1 MVETE
6 DNSEGGKSADT
17 SQLPV
22 RILDTNQNKWQHG
35 YQPFHFPP
43 DVTRFRLEFV
53 CFVGDKVENL
63 DVDVSAFL
71 FDAKGSYVETVG
83 YGCPASTDGGIV
95 HKHDSV
101 QPEAGK
107 ISEDIDFDLSMV
119 HKRIY
124 SACLVATTYGK
135 NTFSAL
141 RSIQLRMLAP
151 SHLLSDSL
159 EREIARVVFSREG
172 CFGRKRNGSTSP
184 SRQSS
189 MPNVLVLGDIRRLLS
204 QAAAV
209 GGDVGGGPPGVGG
222 EPGAWNLRA
231 PNVLASHVDTS
242 QEVIPL
248 VQCYLREWIP
258 SIEVIGQELLI
269 RRVYDIVSF
278 LPVGDLEAMKADW
291 VKGGTFGV
299 TKELFLGIML
309 RVLLRAHV
317 PLRDER
323 QRLELTSL
331 LSDLFDQIS
340 RTKSRDGAEAF
351 TGLRSGQDVLAWE
364 QFTTFWVE
372 AATINTHSQ
381 AVRCWADETLQWEV
395 DSNFELAVRKPTKLI
410 SLPLMHL
417 VVGLEERGSYVSI
430 LNGNTGRLHVTL
442 CPSTLQTVT
451 TGGLNPHESFLT
463 VLDVEC
469 IDTKGIVVI
478 SSTDHAIS
486 VWHYNHGS
494 ENAIWRCSLH
504 SRSAQIL
511 VTWVPHERGFL
522 VSAGV
527 DHEVTAWCVDKQLRL
542 AVMQGHRARVTGV
555 TYIPQHG
562 QFATCAFDKTVRL
575 WDADHFSAVAEI
587 KRRSPVKFVDARGDL
602 VLCITLEIEAHV
614 LSVSTRR
621 SWCRLIGHNHLI
633 VGGSMVHFVDARQGR
648 QTRAIT
654 GDMRGEFFIWD
665 IGNGQAKSGCAEVMQ
680 TFCVYT
686 WRPNL
691 GEIVGFERYHRHV
704 LTGSGSNKAQSN
716 RSEKASDS
724 SMSHVWPDIVVRGVG
739 GTMVVRTRQ
748 LVNDARA
755 ANVLVYNDKSMDIIA
770 STGQHL
776 RFWNLQ
782 TSEPLRMIAS
792 PCPQGITA
800 MTTDKPDPKKIYLG
814 TSEGGIAVVHIVT
827 GQLLFEVKNA
837 HNGAVVLVVVCSTSR
852 EVVSVGVDRRVA
864 VHREK
869 ANGLGLVQ
877 AGEIEEAHKVMI
889 SACAVS
895 QDAQLIA
902 TAAGGEIRL
911 WHKQDLSF
919 QGGISDLD
927 ADVLGLVFLP
937 GTACLL
943 ASDSGGD
950 VVLWVAEFSKAA
962 GEARAGNKTAARGTR
977 SISSSSAAPDMR
989 GAHPALPSDVEVT
1002 ARSDSRPNIH
1012 TSGARSA
1019 PAWEA
1024 DEEFGGGDGDGQGG
1038 SANDD
1043 SAAKAGTGARG
1054 PDGLDGSKTGKELL
1068 SDAELSDDS
1077 EAISAVDK
1085 NNPREER
1092 STKHTEAATASSPQA
1107 HNKVRPPPPPVAI
1120 AKRQTGSCT
1129 LRPGLLLSGRR
1140 VNQAHGSLDSEQ
1152 PHIQQPQQQPSPVY
1166 EIHLHSMYDDH
1177 KPAESQQQQQNNHDS
1192 DGKPSRDTRD
1202 EGTRTTRGDGA
1213 SANKT
1218 AAASG
1223 EQSTDECSESHGADR
1238 AERRTKQVIV
1248 TGSAG
1253 GWIEVWEAKG
1263 LLATA
1268 GVDEDAM
1275 AAKLQ
1280 RRQPQERQG
1289 VHIRATRLRR
1299 SGLTCCT
1306 PSAASAFVG
1315 GSTKSALE
1323 ALHPVPP
1330 SLRWEAHR
1338 GSPVSTLCALD
1349 KTPLVVTASTDSTI
1363 RLFSLADV
1371 QVGAQPFKAAGT
1383 LGEIDMRD
1391 TESVRIDRAEMWSC
1405 PSLTAADVRHA
1416 TEIAAYRA
1424 FSKKICT
1431 EFEDQVIASSPF
1443 TPAAPSSGEPTPG
1456 GVAGENIPAASQS
1469 AARTAGR
1476 GPSHVA
1482 SLVEVTEQGLP
1493 PSIADH
1499 QNAGGTTFLTAVQ
1512 HEPEGGAADLGR
1524 HGDTGNQD
1532 TFCPGRG
1539 NHGRVHKTY
1548 CAPDDRFAGEFAGPV
1563 AAAPST
1569 QLRAVTSKKNL
1580 AGGGKSGMEDRD
1592 WQKLID
1598 GNAADLGFRE
1608 PAATEL
1614 GSTAAKPTRGEP
1626 AAAKADI
1633 VGHSVEGAA
1642 RRGSDSLWD
1651 RVQYLSDSFDK
1662 QRMTLTSAR
1671 AAKNHLGKVLYG
1683 NMYHEIKSGAA
1694 CNTLVMEYVHRKN
1707 PRGDAV
1713 IDTEVSPFLK
1723 ENLTDRLPSLAERRR
1738 RRRPQVNRGAKASNS
1753 ANGAPALAKSTGGRD
1768 TLQPNSWSRTG
1779 GGTNTGTSSS
1789 TDEARE
1795 MLRIERSTG
1804 GGGSAGQTPGPDIA
1818 ENQAQRRQALEE
1830 WHGHPHPDTGS
1841 AHGELPNRESGVN
1854 NSDDNAGNRV
1864 QRRPRYKSPVSSGP
1878 TKRNIENRA
1887 VPTDQDH
1894 TESRRS
1900 VRAMEPQHEHVASH
1914 ILAAGRNRA
1923 PVKQEDAHYPSRG
1936 NQFDSSDR
1944 PVAVG
1949 RRDGRVGRRRDAEM
1963 KNDHE
1968 APGGGTYS
1976 SSIDFRHGRRQIT
1989 TSASLTTLSLEEME
2003 QRKAYSGS
2011 RGAGEDALD

>member
-1 MVETE
+1 
-6 DNSEGGKSADT
+6 
-17 SQLPV
+17 
-22 RILDTNQNKWQHG
+22 
-35 YQPFHFPP
+35 
-43 DVTRFRLEFV
+43 
-53 CFVGDKVENL
+53 
-63 DVDVSAFL
+63 
-71 FDAKGSYVETVG
+71 
-83 YGCPASTDGGIV
+83 
-95 HKHDSV
+95 
-101 QPEAGK
+101 
-107 ISEDIDFDLSMV
+107 
-119 HKRIY
+119 
-124 SACLVATTYGK
+124 
-135 NTFSAL
+135 
-141 RSIQLRMLAP
+141 
-151 SHLLSDSL
+151 
-159 EREIARVVFSREG
+159 
-172 CFGRKRNGSTSP
+172 
-184 SRQSS
+184 
-189 MPNVLVLGDIRRLLS
+189 
-204 QAAAV
+204 
-209 GGDVGGGPPGVGG
+209 
-222 EPGAWNLRA
+222 
-231 PNVLASHVDTS
+231 
-242 QEVIPL
+242 
-248 VQCYLREWIP
+248 
-258 SIEVIGQELLI
+258 
-269 RRVYDIVSF
+269 
-278 LPVGDLEAMKADW
+278 
-291 VKGGTFGV
+291 
-299 TKELFLGIML
+299 
-309 RVLLRAHV
+309 
-317 PLRDER
+317 
-323 QRLELTSL
+323 LTSL

-351 TGLRSGQDVLAWE
+351 TGLRSGKDVLAWE

-469 IDTKGIVVI
+469 IDAKGIVVI

-621 SWCRLIGHNHLI
+621 PWCRLIGHNHLI

-654 GDMRGEFFIWD
+654 GDVRGEFFIWD
-665 IGNGQAKSGCAEVMQ
+665 IGNAQAKSGCAEVMQ

-724 SMSHVWPDIVVRGVG
+724 SMSHVWPDIVVRGIG

-748 LVNDARA
+748 LVKDARA
-755 ANVLVYNDKSMDIIA
+755 ANVLVYNDKSMDVIA

-792 PCPQGITA
+792 PFPQGITA

-814 TSEGGIAVVHIVT
+814 TSDGGIAVVHIVT
-827 GQLLFEVKNA
+827 GQLLFEAKNA
-837 HNGAVVLVVVCSTSR
+837 HDGAVVLVVVCLASR

-962 GEARAGNKTAARGTR
+962 GEARVGNKIAARGIR
-977 SISSSSAAPDMR
+977 SISSSSAVPDMR
-989 GAHPALPSDVEVT
+989 GAKAALPSDVEVT
-1002 ARSDSRPNIH
+1002 AQSDSRPNIH
-1012 TSGARSA
+1012 TIGARSA

-1024 DEEFGGGDGDGQGG
+1024 DEAFGGGDGDGQGG

-1043 SAAKAGTGARG
+1043 CATKAGAGARG
-1054 PDGLDGSKTGKELL
+1054 PDGLDDSKTGKELL
-1068 SDAELSDDS
+1068 SYAELSDDS

-1107 HNKVRPPPPPVAI
+1107 HNKVRPPPLPVAT

-1140 VNQAHGSLDSEQ
+1140 VNQAHGSLDGEQ

-1177 KPAESQQQQQNNHDS
+1177 KPAESPQQQKNNHDS
-1192 DGKPSRDTRD
+1192 DGKPSRDTRE
-1202 EGTRTTRGDGA
+1202 EGTRTTTGDGA
-1213 SANKT
+1213 SATKT

-1223 EQSTDECSESHGADR
+1223 EQSTDECSESHSADR

-1248 TGSAG
+1248 TGSAA

-1299 SGLTCCT
+1299 SGLACCT

-1315 GSTKSALE
+1315 GSAKSALE

-1371 QVGAQPFKAAGT
+1371 Q
-1383 LGEIDMRD
+1383 
-1391 TESVRIDRAEMWSC
+1391 
-1405 PSLTAADVRHA
+1405 
-1416 TEIAAYRA
+1416 
-1424 FSKKICT
+1424 
-1431 EFEDQVIASSPF
+1431 
-1443 TPAAPSSGEPTPG
+1443 
-1456 GVAGENIPAASQS
+1456 
-1469 AARTAGR
+1469 
-1476 GPSHVA
+1476 
-1482 SLVEVTEQGLP
+1482 
-1493 PSIADH
+1493 
-1499 QNAGGTTFLTAVQ
+1499 
-1512 HEPEGGAADLGR
+1512 PEGGAANLGR
-1524 HGDTGNQD
+1524 HGDAGNQD
-1532 TFCPGRG
+1532 TLFPGRG
-1539 NHGRVHKTY
+1539 NHGRVHEAY
-1548 CAPDDRFAGEFAGPV
+1548 CAPDDRFADVFAAPV

-1569 QLRAVTSKKNL
+1569 QLGAVTTKKNL

-1598 GNAADLGFRE
+1598 GNAADLGFRQ
-1608 PAATEL
+1608 PPATEL

-1626 AAAKADI
+1626 AAAKAGI
-1633 VGHSVEGAA
+1633 VGLSVEGAA

-1651 RVQYLSDSFDK
+1651 RAQSPSDSFDK

-1738 RRRPQVNRGAKASNS
+1738 RRRRQVYGGAKTSNS
-1753 ANGAPALAKSTGGRD
+1753 VNGAPASAKSTGGRD
-1768 TLQPNSWSRTG
+1768 TLQSSSWSRTG
-1779 GGTNTGTSSS
+1779 GGTNTGTSAS

-1795 MLRIERSTG
+1795 MLGIERSTG
-1804 GGGSAGQTPGPDIA
+1804 EGTGEGGSAAETSGPEIA

-1830 WHGHPHPDTGS
+1830 WHPQTDTGS
-1841 AHGELPNRESGVN
+1841 AHGGLPNRDSGVN
-1854 NSDDNAGNRV
+1854 NSDDNAGKRV
-1864 QRRPRYKSPVSSGP
+1864 QRRPRYKTPVSSGP
-1878 TKRNIENRA
+1878 TKRIIGHRA

-1900 VRAMEPQHEHVASH
+1900 VTAIEPQHEHAASP

-1923 PVKQEDAHYPSRG
+1923 PIKQEDAHCPSNG
-1936 NQFDSSDR
+1936 NKFDSNNR
-1944 PVAVG
+1944 PVAVV
-1949 RRDGRVGRRRDAEM
+1949 RRDGRVGRRRVAEM
-1963 KNDHE
+1963 NNDHE
-1968 APGGGTYS
+1968 APGGGS
-1976 SSIDFRHGRRQIT
+1976 SSSSMDLRQGQRQIT
-1989 TSASLTTLSLEEME
+1989 TSASLTTLSLQEME
-2003 QRKAYSGS
+2003 QRQAYSGS
-2011 RGAGEDALD
+2011 RGAGEDALDSLLHLKLEPGDTLSSGGRTLTKCTSVPSVDLKERWKEMQERFDIALSPCHLDGSATTMDGSTLKSQTKSSVGAYIRRRVNPSEGSLASRFEETNEALLGVANFGTYTRSEVETLGGVFLLFAREGFRFTYDMWRKAMLSNNGVRVLKGLQFGMLDEDNDGEVS